1 MLQSRFALIVI
12 NDKCISTQHLLDLH
26 HTVRCQCLLMI
37 GALSVPDKTGS
48 KKDEKKCQRLLV
60 SHIDDHDPRVRESAL
75 QSMVCR
81 HTCLPVLYLF

>member
-1 MLQSRFALIVI
+1 
-12 NDKCISTQHLLDLH
+12 
-26 HTVRCQCLLMI
+26 MI